1 MAGIG
6 QAEEKG
12 DGSMNSE
19 DDNIAKSYLDV
30 KMDEASAQFDI
41 TMHYVD
47 QAILAERERC
57 AQIATQPAIAFR
69 LGSNTFDP
77 VKQLTC
83 ESIAKLFD
91 AVAAR
96 IRSGEI

>member
-1 MAGIG
+1 MAGTG

-12 DGSMNSE
+12 DGSMSSE

-30 KMDEASAQFDI
+30 KMDEASVQFDI

-57 AQIATQPAIAFR
+57 AQIAETCSGGEVLHGDIR
-69 LGSNTFDP
+69 LSEFVSGYY
-77 VKQLTC
+77 
-83 ESIAKLFD
+83 EARHHI
-91 AVAAR
+91 AAR